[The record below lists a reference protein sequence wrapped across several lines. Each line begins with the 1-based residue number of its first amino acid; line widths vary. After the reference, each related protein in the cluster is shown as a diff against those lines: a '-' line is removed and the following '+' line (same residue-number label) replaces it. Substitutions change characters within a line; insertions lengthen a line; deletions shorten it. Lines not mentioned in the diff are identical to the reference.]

1 MGLFENKKK
10 ATSQS
15 LAGSSDRGAGVQEN
29 LDVAEIKDGVVVL
42 KDGSL
47 KAVLAVSSI
56 NFDLKSDTEQEA
68 IIYGYQRFLN
78 TLDFPIQIVISSR
91 RYDVKPYLK
100 TLEERRKIEQNPLLK
115 NQIADYINFIDELVH
130 VSDIMSKKFY
140 IVVSFFPIESQKQG
154 LLERLSATLNPER
167 VILEEREKF
176 ETYKNQL
183 FQRVEEV
190 RTSLMG
196 TGVRVV
202 PLNTQELIEMFYN
215 FYNPSEFEYVS
226 VSSVDE
232 LIIS

>member
-1 MGLFENKKK
+1 M
-10 ATSQS
+10 
-15 LAGSSDRGAGVQEN
+15 
-29 LDVAEIKDGVVVL
+29 
-42 KDGSL
+42 
-47 KAVLAVSSI
+47 
-56 NFDLKSDTEQEA
+56 
-68 IIYGYQRFLN
+68 
-78 TLDFPIQIVISSR
+78 
-91 RYDVKPYLK
+91 
-100 TLEERRKIEQNPLLK
+100 
-115 NQIADYINFIDELVH
+115 
-130 VSDIMSKKFY
+130 
-140 IVVSFFPIESQKQG
+140 
-154 LLERLSATLNPER
+154 LERLSATLNPQR

-190 RTSLMG
+190 RASLMG

>member
-1 MGLFENKKK
+1 MPLLGKNKK
-10 ATSQS
+10 TISNREY
-15 LAGSSDRGAGVQEN
+15 SSSEGLGVQEN
-29 LDVAEIKDGVVVL
+29 LDIAEIKDSVVIL

-47 KAVLAVSSI
+47 KSVLAVSSI

-78 TLDFPIQIVISSR
+78 SLDFPVQIVVSSR

-100 TLEERRKIEQNPLLK
+100 QLEERRKIEQNVLLK
-115 NQIADYINFIDELVH
+115 DQITDYINFVKELVH

-140 IVVSFFPIESQKQG
+140 IVVSFFPIESRKQG
-154 LLERLSATLNPER
+154 ILERLSATFNPER
-167 VILEEREKF
+167 VIFEEREKF

-190 RTSLMG
+190 KASLMG
-196 TGVRVV
+196 TGVRLV

-215 FYNPSEFEYVS
+215 FYNPSEFEHVS
-226 VSSVDE
+226 VSSIDNM
-232 LIIS
+232 II

>member
-1 MGLFENKKK
+1 M
-10 ATSQS
+10 
-15 LAGSSDRGAGVQEN
+15 AGSSDRGAGVQEN

-78 TLDFPIQIVISSR
+78 TLDFPIQIVVSSR

-140 IVVSFFPIESQKQG
+140 IVVSFFQLNRKTG
-154 LLERLSATLNPER
+154 LLES
-167 VILEEREKF
+167 
-176 ETYKNQL
+176 
-183 FQRVEEV
+183 
-190 RTSLMG
+190 
-196 TGVRVV
+196 
-202 PLNTQELIEMFYN
+202 
-215 FYNPSEFEYVS
+215 
-226 VSSVDE
+226 
-232 LIIS
+232 